1 MERADD
7 RDASHPGPAH
17 LGPARADDPRPGHA
31 HGGPPPAVPTAP
43 GVRRLLTALVLL
55 ALLASGAGIAATWP
69 TAADL
74 PDASVAYTGARTV
87 RAEVVAVR
95 PRECRGEL
103 AEERLPDGTLP
114 EVVPCPEAD
123 VRVDGGAVTTVTV
136 PQAVFAGGLRAGDG
150 VVLLE
155 FPAAAGQ
162 PGTYVWQDV
171 DRRWPLAVVVGVF
184 VLLTVLVGRRRG
196 AAALLGLGLGGAAV
210 VWYVLPALLAG
221 RDPVVVS
228 LSAATAVMGVV
239 LYAAHGVSTRTT
251 AAYLGTLAGLAVTA
265 GFAVLAVGATGLR
278 GLSDEESYT
287 VSVLTGAVDLRG
299 VVLAGTLVAA
309 LGLLNDVTI
318 TQASAVWELRAAD
331 PRAGFRTLL
340 TAGMRVGRDHLA
352 STVYT
357 VAFAYAG
364 AALPS
369 LLLLRL
375 YAQPAGEVLT
385 SSVIAEELVRT
396 AVGGSAL
403 AVTVPVTTALAAA
416 AIGGRGGRRREA
428 LTPR

>member
-1 MERADD
+1 M
-7 RDASHPGPAH
+7 PT
-17 LGPARADDPRPGHA
+17 PR
-31 HGGPPPAVPTAP
+31 
-43 GVRRLLTALVLL
+43 GVRRLLTVLVLL

-69 TAADL
+69 SAADL
-74 PDASVAYTGARTV
+74 PDASVAYTGAQTV
-87 RAEVVAVR
+87 RGEVVAVR
-95 PRECRGEL
+95 ARECRGEL

-114 EVVPCPEAD
+114 RVVPCPEAD
-123 VRVDGGAVTTVTV
+123 VRVDGDAAAGEVTTVTV
-136 PQAVFAGGLRAGDG
+136 PQAVHAGGLRAGDG

-155 FPAAAGQ
+155 FPAADGQ
-162 PGTYVWQDV
+162 PATRVWQDV
-171 DRRWPLAVVVGVF
+171 DRRWSLAVVVGVF

-210 VWYVLPALLAG
+210 AWYVLPALLAG

-239 LYAAHGVSTRTT
+239 LYVTHGISTRTT

-265 GFAVLAVGATGLR
+265 GFAVLAVDATGLR

-340 TAGMRVGRDHLA
+340 SAGMRVGRDHLA

-375 YAQPAGEVLT
+375 YAQPLGEVLT
-385 SSVIAEELVRT
+385 SAVIAEELVRT

-416 AIGGRGGRRREA
+416 AIGARGGPA
-428 LTPR
+428 VSPR